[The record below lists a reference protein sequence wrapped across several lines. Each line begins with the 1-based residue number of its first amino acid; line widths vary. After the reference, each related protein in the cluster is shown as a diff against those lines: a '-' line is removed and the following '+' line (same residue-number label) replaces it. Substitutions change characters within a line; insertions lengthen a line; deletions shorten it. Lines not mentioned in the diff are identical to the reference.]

1 VRNKWTSGW
10 DDDWFSYR
18 VPMEQTTDVRDNG
31 IYPLSCTMILLD
43 YSMGV
48 TFECGPGGANVAA
61 FIEAARII
69 WVRSTVE

>member
-1 VRNKWTSGW
+1 
-10 DDDWFSYR
+10 
-18 VPMEQTTDVRDNG
+18 MEQTTDVRDNG